1 MLRVSAINILEASST
16 HHHLWINIIS
26 HRSRIP
32 LIRVSPQTR
41 TAKNLLR
48 SRPLVPYGTVR
59 ITIIGEGRAG
69 KSSSLKSIIYGA
81 RVLHISSAKISML
94 TCLYS
99 IEKFE
104 DTESTCG
111 VATCDVI
118 NVHGDDWNKSDAPE
132 AVKLMRRQM
141 VPRCRVCKTAPRVFE
156 QRICVSCAMV
166 GWRSS
171 CHLCFYIVLLM

>member
-1 MLRVSAINILEASST
+1 MDT
-16 HHHLWINIIS
+16 S
-26 HRSRIP
+26 HIP
-32 LIRVSPQTR
+32 LTRVSPQAR

-81 RVLHISSAKISML
+81 RVLHIASVRILML

-99 IEKFE
+99 VEKFE
-104 DTESTCG
+104 DTKSTCG

-118 NVHGDDWNKSDAPE
+118 NVHGDDWSKSDDPE

-141 VPRCRVCKTAPRVFE
+141 VPRCRVCKTAPRVLD
-156 QRICVSCAMV
+156 QSICASCAMV

-171 CHLCFYIVLLM
+171 CNFFYKVLLT